1 MITRLKEILGGIE
14 EISAWRIIDRG
25 IRDLIHQS
33 LYSARYV
40 RTEHYPL
47 VEPGSELVGIPESN
61 FASRPLERWLSPHL
75 KRCPVLITGDRLNLT
90 LEPYLKNSLSSAP
103 VDADGFALSSTK
115 IVESGVLKRF
125 WSPERFCRYLNVPPT
140 D

>member
-14 EISAWRIIDRG
+14 KISAWRIIDRE

-33 LYSARYV
+33 LDSARYV

-47 VEPGSELVGIPESN
+47 VEPGSEPVGIP
-61 FASRPLERWLSPHL
+61 
-75 KRCPVLITGDRLNLT
+75 
-90 LEPYLKNSLSSAP
+90 KNSLSSAP
-103 VDADGFALSSTK
+103 VDADGFALSSTN
-115 IVESGVLKRF
+115 IVEAGLLKRF
-125 WSPERFCRYLNVPPT
+125 WGPVRICHYLDVPHT